1 MQYTEMAVTTL
12 KVKNNRLYIPL
23 WVQRITGVKDGTY
36 TVYQTEKDGVV
47 ILKRKD
53 DR

>member
-1 MQYTEMAVTTL
+1 MEYKEMAVTTL

-23 WVQRITGVKDGTY
+23 WVKRITGVKDGTY
-36 TVYQTEKDGVV
+36 TVYQTDQDGVV

-53 DR
+53 ER